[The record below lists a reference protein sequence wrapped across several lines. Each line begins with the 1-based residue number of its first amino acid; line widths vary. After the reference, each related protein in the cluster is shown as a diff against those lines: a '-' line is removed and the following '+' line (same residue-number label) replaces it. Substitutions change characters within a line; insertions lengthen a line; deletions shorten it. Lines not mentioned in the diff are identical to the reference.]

1 MPMLH
6 TRVLQI
12 AKILLQSQDN
22 ITISDIAERLDVSYK
37 TIRNDFDDVDKFLSE
52 RNLEL
57 NRKSGVGVSVIGE
70 ECLKLRVISEI
81 NELKMENNSY
91 GSRDRQLYILYLLLN
106 KRRIT
111 INSLEYQFYISRP
124 SVYKDIEEA
133 RKWLQEREIEV
144 LRSKQKGYV
153 IEGGEKRIRRAIF
166 DWILLKEKQEQR
178 ICIAENDVPGKSF
191 DSEFIRHLFSK
202 SSDFFDGVSEHK
214 IGQIISRIEHEF
226 GVEFVPEDAKRL
238 RIKFSINIMRIKKGY
253 NCTMIKNTL
262 DKLKKLDNYKIM
274 TGITE
279 TIEKSFEI
287 ELTED
292 EEGYL
297 FGIIVASKTHKENK
311 KWNIADDFLEINKEI
326 AGEIA
331 KLVYEHYNIRD
342 KESFYNGIFHHL
354 KSVANKINY
363 GLDFYNPLEY
373 EIEKNFSEL
382 FKLSK
387 KVAPIIKNFYGYDI
401 SKGEVGYIAL
411 HIAAAIERSKLPL
424 RTYVIYNNSYAE
436 VKLVME
442 ILKNNISQIDIMG
455 VFPTSLIGEINFE
468 EVDLIIT
475 NSNLITNKNVKII
488 VLPSLPVEEDI
499 QNIGNLIR
507 SIFEKMNLKMIKK
520 CHN

>member
-1 MPMLH
+1 MLH
-6 TRVLQI
+6 TRTLQI

-22 ITISDIAERLDVSYK
+22 ITIADIAERLNVSYK

-57 NRKSGVGVSVIGE
+57 NRKSGVGVSVIGDE
-70 ECLKLRVISEI
+70 SLKLKVITEI
-81 NELKMENNSY
+81 NELKLENNSY
-91 GSRDRQLYILYLLLN
+91 GSKDRQLYILYLLLN

-124 SVYKDIEEA
+124 SVYKDLEEA
-133 RKWLQEREIEV
+133 RKWLHEREIEV

-166 DWILLKEKQEQR
+166 DWILLKEKQEER
-178 ICIAENDVPGKSF
+178 LYIAENDVPGQSF
-191 DSEFIRHLFSK
+191 DSEFIKHLFSK
-202 SSDFFDGVSEHK
+202 SSDFFEGVSEHK
-214 IGQIISRIEHEF
+214 ISQIISLIEHEF
-226 GVEFVPEDAKRL
+226 GAKFVPQDAKRL

-253 NCTMIKNTL
+253 YCTMRENTL
-262 DKLKKLDNYKIM
+262 EDLKKLDNYKM
-274 TGITE
+274 MAKITE
-279 TIEKSFEI
+279 AIEKSFQI

-292 EEGYL
+292 EAGYF

-326 AGEIA
+326 TGEIA
-331 KLVYEHYNIRD
+331 KLVYEQYNIRD
-342 KESFYNGIFHHL
+342 KENFYNGIFHHL

-363 GLDFYNPLEY
+363 GLDFYNPLEDEVERNFP
-373 EIEKNFSEL
+373 EI
-382 FKLSK
+382 FKLASK
-387 KVAPIIKNFYGYDI
+387 SAPIIKKFYDYDI
-401 SKGEVGYIAL
+401 SKGEIGYIAL

-436 VKLVME
+436 VKLIME
-442 ILKNNISQIDIMG
+442 ILKNNISQIDIIG
-455 VFPTSLIGEINFE
+455 AFPSSLSSDINFE

-475 NSNLITNKNVKII
+475 NSNMKLNTNVKTI

-507 SIFEKMNLKMIKK
+507 SAFENMNLKMIKK